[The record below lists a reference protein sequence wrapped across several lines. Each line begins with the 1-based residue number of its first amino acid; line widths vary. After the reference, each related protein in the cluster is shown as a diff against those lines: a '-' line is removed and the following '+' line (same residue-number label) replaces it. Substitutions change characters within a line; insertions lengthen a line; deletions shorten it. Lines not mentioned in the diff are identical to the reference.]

1 MDLRELISL
10 LNGESY
16 RSGEELGERFGV
28 SRTAVWKQLKKLD
41 ALGVE
46 LDAVRG
52 RGYRLKRPVE
62 ILDGKRMV
70 ERLSREG
77 RRRLSRLFVEL
88 EIDSTNTLLLGRFKH
103 GAGHQE
109 VCFAERQTASRGRRG
124 RSFEVALGSG
134 LTFSLGWR
142 FECAASALE
151 GLSLAA
157 GVAVAEALA
166 AYNVDLMLKWPNDL
180 LQRNAA
186 GELEKVGGI
195 LVELQGDAEGPCD
208 VVIGIGINVFDAPSL
223 PPGQGLPAGYMAAQG
238 GSLSRN
244 ALASSLIESIGA
256 MLESFA
262 VEGFGPW
269 QQRWNQLNAL
279 AGEKITVYT
288 GGTSYAAEAGG
299 VDERGILEVVTDSGV
314 RRLAG
319 GEVTLRP
326 LHEPS

>member
-52 RGYRLKRPVE
+52 RGYRLKRSVE
-62 ILDGKRMV
+62 ILDGKRIV
-70 ERLSREG
+70 ENLSREG

-88 EIDSTNTLLLGRFKH
+88 EIDSTNTLLLSRFKQ

-109 VCFAERQTASRGRRG
+109 VCFAERQSASRGRRG

-142 FECAASALE
+142 FECAAAALE

-157 GVAVAEALA
+157 GVAVADAFAEQ
-166 AYNVDLMLKWPNDL
+166 NIDLMLKWPNDL

-186 GELEKVGGI
+186 GEVEKVGGI

-208 VVIGIGINVFDAPSL
+208 VVIGIGLNLFGAPAL
-223 PPGQGLPAGYMAAQG
+223 PPGQGLPAGYVARQNS
-238 GSLSRN
+238 SLSRN

-262 VEGFGPW
+262 NNGFAPW
-269 QQRWNQLNAL
+269 QSRWNRLNAL
-279 AGEKITVYT
+279 QGEKIIVYA
-288 GGTSYAAEAGG
+288 GGSSYQAESGG
-299 VDERGILEVVTDSGV
+299 VDEHGALEVITDSGV
-314 RRLAG
+314 QRLSG

-326 LHEPS
+326 IS